1 MAVTVWLS
9 PLRQP
14 STLSTVTPNLR
25 TTPSAPGP
33 HFSLLP
39 VGGSR
44 HPSSPCSRLLSQIS
58 AGTDTAAASQMD
70 PTIFGITY
78 RGRSQ
83 STSEW
88 RVPAIADKGQKMEVD
103 VRQMVQEMVYDTSWA
118 RNSTL
123 TFM

>member
-1 MAVTVWLS
+1 
-9 PLRQP
+9 
-14 STLSTVTPNLR
+14 
-25 TTPSAPGP
+25 
-33 HFSLLP
+33 
-39 VGGSR
+39 
-44 HPSSPCSRLLSQIS
+44 
-58 AGTDTAAASQMD
+58 MD

-88 RVPAIADKGQKMEVD
+88 RVPAIAEKGQKLAVD